1 ALDRTA
7 AVGTNVDLDEVRLHL
22 VEVDADARLRE
33 TFGKAASTRVV
44 VDDAVD
50 VVVERIQRCRC
61 DDPRLAHRAPE
72 VVLAATR
79 LRHQFHGARDQRA
92 ERTAEPFRETEG
104 HGVEAAPD
112 PGRIDTGRDSGID
125 EPRAVEVSREVML
138 AAGCDDRVDL
148 VERPGTTSGAVVG

>member
-1 ALDRTA
+1 FSTSSAERGGNRFDRRVDVVVRDVEVRDRTHDGRVHGGRHEHAALLHALDRTA

-79 LRHQFHGARDQRA
+79 L
-92 ERTAEPFRETEG
+92 
-104 HGVEAAPD
+104 
-112 PGRIDTGRDSGID
+112 
-125 EPRAVEVSREVML
+125 
-138 AAGCDDRVDL
+138 
-148 VERPGTTSGAVVG
+148 